1 MLLSSILFLMKV
13 KIQIIHQ
20 CMIDYHL
27 WKSIYHIFLFVAS
40 YRDIEEEI
48 IRSSELIVFGPLY
61 DGRQHKIWSI
71 WYPNDMRLCPPH
83 IKCLRTFEVLISN
96 VYAKGIVAYQNII
109 TLGPIVIQQWVE
121 TYASK
126 YIPSVKLG
134 VSIWLLKHKLSF

>member
-13 KIQIIHQ
+13 NIEIIHQ

-40 YRDIEEEI
+40 YRYIEEEI
-48 IRSSELIVFGPLY
+48 LRSSELIVFGPLY

-83 IKCLRTFEVLISN
+83 IKCLRTFQVLISN
-96 VYAKGIVAYQNII
+96 VYAKGNSRISKHNNTRSNSDSTMGKKAMLLNIFPV
-109 TLGPIVIQQWVE
+109 LNLVCQFD
-121 TYASK
+121 Y
-126 YIPSVKLG
+126 
-134 VSIWLLKHKLSF
+134 